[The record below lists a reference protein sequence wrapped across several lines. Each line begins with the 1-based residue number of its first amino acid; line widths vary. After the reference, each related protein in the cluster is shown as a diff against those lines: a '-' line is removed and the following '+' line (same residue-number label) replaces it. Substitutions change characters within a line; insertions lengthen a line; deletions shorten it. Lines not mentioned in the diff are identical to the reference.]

1 MSDQEKKENGLG
13 KLLPQYGIEGFDPNE
28 ALTRVVGTNNSGE
41 QVEALY
47 MKYAPAMAW
56 FLTVFPEGCLNH
68 TFNILNNQKATVT
81 ASIFRHAT
89 DTRPAATATCT
100 RYYDE
105 SENGR
110 YYEQN
115 AVTAAYRK
123 ALGYLGFG
131 TPIDAHFVEGI
142 PTEQNGSIPEMTDGG
157 VPITPPALPAGFDL
171 NINKEEK
178 PTEPVKRRGR
188 RKKNADA
195 EVPAVKAE
203 SKTDDVM
210 VELDDVKETSAVSA
224 EDAPVANDVSV
235 NDTQTALEDFAKAT
249 ESAVAEKKAAAEP
262 ATKPSSSS
270 VTPDAQAASA
280 ESKAEEHAMTLEEA
294 SKTLVPRGE
303 MRGRTIEEAAKLKG
317 KEFIRWHY
325 DKARMTAPDSPFAKA
340 AEIYCE
346 FYGC

>member
-1 MSDQEKKENGLG
+1 MSNQEKKENGLG

-28 ALTRVVGTNNSGE
+28 ALTRVVGTNSLGE

-131 TPIDAHFVEGI
+131 TPIDAHAVDGI
-142 PTEQNGSIPEMTDGG
+142 PTELNGSIPEMTDGG
-157 VPITPPALPAGFDL
+157 VPITPPAMPAGFNL
-171 NINKEEK
+171 NSSKEEK
-178 PTEPVKRRGR
+178 PAEPVKRRGR
-188 RKKNADA
+188 RKKNTDA
-195 EVPAVKAE
+195 AAPAEQTAAMA
-203 SKTDDVM
+203 DDVM
-210 VELDDVKETSAVSA
+210 VDSSA
-224 EDAPVANDVSV
+224 EEEESEAAGAKVPVAMNLSEDT
-235 NDTQTALEDFAKAT
+235 TQTALDDFAKAT
-249 ESAVAEKKAAAEP
+249 ERAVSEKREVLNTPAAPSEPSVSVENAQKAAEA
-262 ATKPSSSS
+262 
-270 VTPDAQAASA
+270 
-280 ESKAEEHAMTLEEA
+280 AEEKEMTLEEA
-294 SKTLVPRGE
+294 CQTLLPRGE
-303 MRGRTIEEAAKLKG
+303 MRGKTIEEAAKLKG

-325 DKARMTAPDSPFAKA
+325 DKARMSAPNSPFTKA

>member
-13 KLLPQYGIEGFDPNE
+13 ELLPQYDIEGFDPNE
-28 ALTRVVGTNNSGE
+28 ALTCVVGTNNSGE
-41 QVEALY
+41 EVKSLY

-142 PTEQNGSIPEMTDGG
+142 PTEQNGSIPEMMDGG
-157 VPITPPALPAGFDL
+157 VLITPPAMPAGFDL
-171 NINKEEK
+171 TGNNEEK
-178 PTEPVKRRGR
+178 PAEPVKRRGR
-188 RKKNADA
+188 RKKNVDA
-195 EVPAVKAE
+195 ATPVEKAE
-203 SKTDDVM
+203 SVADDVIADQDEAKETTAAPA
-210 VELDDVKETSAVSA
+210 ELDV
-224 EDAPVANDVSV
+224 PVANDVSV
-235 NDTQTALEDFAKAT
+235 NDTQAALEDLARAT
-249 ESAVAEKKAAAEP
+249 ESAVSEKKAAEP
-262 ATKPSSSS
+262 VASQSPSA
-270 VTPDAQAASA
+270 VTDTQPAPV
-280 ESKAEEHAMTLEEA
+280 ESKAEEHEMTLEEA
-294 SKTLVPRGE
+294 TQTLVPRGE

-325 DKARMTAPDSPFAKA
+325 DKARMTAPGSPFAKA

>member
-1 MSDQEKKENGLG
+1 MSNQVMSENGLS
-13 KLLPQYGIEGFDPNE
+13 KLLPQYDVEGFDPNA
-28 ALTRVVGTNNSGE
+28 ALTRVVGVDVLGQKTES
-41 QVEALY
+41 LY

-56 FLTVFPEGCLNH
+56 FLTVFPDGCLNH
-68 TFNILNNQKATVT
+68 TFNILNNQRATVT

-142 PTEQNGSIPEMTDGG
+142 PTEQDGSIPEMTDGG
-157 VPITPPALPAGFDL
+157 VPITPPAMPAGFDL
-171 NINKEEK
+171 TGNKEEK
-178 PTEPVKRRGR
+178 PAEPVKRRGR
-188 RKKNADA
+188 RKKNSDA
-195 EVPAVKAE
+195 ATPAEKAE
-203 SKTDDVM
+203 TSADDVM
-210 VELDDVKETSAVSA
+210 VDMSDEEDSEATGEKVPVAKNPPEEVTQAALDDFTKATDQAVSEKRESLNSAVSPLGPSSS
-224 EDAPVANDVSV
+224 EDKAPQD
-235 NDTQTALEDFAKAT
+235 
-249 ESAVAEKKAAAEP
+249 AEP
-262 ATKPSSSS
+262 AA
-270 VTPDAQAASA
+270 VQ
-280 ESKAEEHAMTLEEA
+280 EMTLEEA
-294 SKTLVPRGE
+294 CQTILPRGE
-303 MRGRTIEEAAKLKG
+303 MRGKTIEEAAKLKG

-325 DKARMTAPDSPFAKA
+325 DKARMSAPNSPFTKA